1 MAPHVEDLLPDFVLG
16 LLGPTERVTVDDHL
30 AGCAAC
36 REAATALSDAADAV
50 AVEFGPANGRGRLDA
65 ALAGAKR
72 FEHFFDQV
80 AAHFDISREAAQAL
94 LEKVDDD
101 SQWSEGPAPGVRLM
115 AVEAGPA
122 RAGLIAALLLLDP
135 GATFPD
141 HAHGAEERVLVLEG
155 GYRCSTG
162 VEMWRGEVDV
172 RAPGTSHSFTALE
185 GPLCL
190 CASVTAFPE
199 DP

>member
-1 MAPHVEDLLPDFVLG
+1 MSSHVEELLPDFVLG
-16 LLGPTERVTVDDHL
+16 LLGPSERVTVDDHL
-30 AGCAAC
+30 AGCATC
-36 REAATALSDAADAV
+36 REAASALSDAADTV
-50 AVEFGPANGRGRLDA
+50 AVEFGPANGRSRLDA
-65 ALAGAKR
+65 ALAGARR
-72 FEHFFDQV
+72 FEHLFDQV

-122 RAGLIAALLLLDP
+122 RAGLISALLSLDP

-162 VEMWRGEVDV
+162 VEMWRGELDV
-172 RAPGTSHSFTALE
+172 SAPGTNHS
-185 GPLCL
+185 
-190 CASVTAFPE
+190 SVRL
-199 DP
+199 